1 MENFTDI
8 FGEDLANLED
18 LGNLGN
24 FPPGSGEMD
33 ARQVKAQ
40 SYLYT
45 VKVPKLE
52 HPKNITVIAYT

>member
-24 FPPGSGEMD
+24 FSAGPGGAQDGSQV
-33 ARQVKAQ
+33 RQVM
-40 SYLYT
+40 
-45 VKVPKLE
+45 
-52 HPKNITVIAYT
+52 